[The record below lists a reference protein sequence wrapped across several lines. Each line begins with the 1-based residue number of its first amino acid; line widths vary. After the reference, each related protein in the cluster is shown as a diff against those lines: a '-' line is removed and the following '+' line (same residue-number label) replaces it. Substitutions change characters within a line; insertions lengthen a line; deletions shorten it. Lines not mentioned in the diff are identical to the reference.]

1 MSVLEIVTKDA
12 AVATVGLAAVEAL
25 EQDLR
30 GTILLPTAE
39 GYDQARRI
47 WNGMIDRRPAVI
59 VRCAGAADVVSAV
72 NFGRDHDLLIAVRGG
87 GHNVAGNA
95 VCDGGLMID
104 LSGMRD
110 VHAEPGLRRARAG
123 GGATWG
129 DFDAETQQFGL
140 ATTGGVISD
149 TGVAG
154 LTLGGGIGWLTPSYG
169 LACDNLVSVDIV
181 TAQGRRVKA
190 SEDDN
195 ADLFWGLKG
204 GGGNFGIATS
214 FEFQLHPV
222 GPLLFA
228 GMALYPLE
236 SAQEVLVH
244 FCEFMVQSPDELGG
258 MAAFTTTPDGQPV
271 LALVGVYNGDTSDGE
286 AAFRPLRNYRQPL
299 HDTFAPTPYR
309 KIQTLFDAGA
319 PPGRRYYWKSSFLES
334 LPEDAIAAV
343 IEQARTRPSAD
354 SKIFLEFLGGTFSRV
369 PKEAAVFDHRDSP
382 FNLLIIGGWQDKD
395 QDEINRAW
403 ARDTWQA
410 MQPFASEGVYVNYLG
425 TEDDE
430 GSNRIPAAYGPGK
443 YEKLLAL
450 KKKYDPAN
458 HFRMNQN
465 IRPDGVT

>member
-1 MSVLEIVTKDA
+1 MSAVEIVTKNG
-12 AVATVGLAAVEAL
+12 TLAKVNLASIAAL

-30 GTILLPTAE
+30 GTIFLPSAE
-39 GYDQARRI
+39 GYDQTRRI
-47 WNGMIDRRPAVI
+47 WNGMIDRRPAII

-72 NFGRDHDLLIAVRGG
+72 NFGRDHDMLIAVRGG

-104 LSGMRD
+104 LSLMRD
-110 VHAEPGLRRARAG
+110 VHAEPDDRRARAG

-129 DFDAETQQFGL
+129 DFDAETQLFGL
-140 ATTGGVISD
+140 ATTGGLISD

-169 LACDNLVSVDIV
+169 LACDNLISVDIV
-181 TAQGRRVKA
+181 TAEGQRVKA
-190 SEDDN
+190 CATDN

-214 FEFQLHPV
+214 FEFQLYPV

-228 GMALYPLE
+228 GIVFYPLE

-244 FCEFMVQSPDELGG
+244 FCDFMAQSPDELGG
-258 MAAFTTTPDGQPV
+258 LAGFTTTPDGQPV
-271 LALVGVYNGDTSDGE
+271 LALVGVYNGDVLDGE
-286 AAFRPLRNYRQPL
+286 AALKPLREFRQPL
-299 HDTFAPTPYR
+299 LDTFAPTSYR

-319 PPGRRYYWKSSFLES
+319 PPGLRYYWKSSFLKS

-343 IEQARTRPSAD
+343 IEQAQKRPSLK
-354 SKIFLEFLGGTFSRV
+354 SKIFLEFLGGSFSRV
-369 PKEAAVFDHRDSP
+369 PKEATVFDHRDSP
-382 FNLLIIGGWQDKD
+382 FNLLIIGAWQDTD

-403 ARDTWQA
+403 TRDTWQA

-425 TEDDE
+425 TERDE
-430 GSNRIPAAYGPGK
+430 GSNRIQEAYGPGK
-443 YEKLLAL
+443 FKKLLDL

-458 HFRMNQN
+458 LFRMNQN
-465 IRPDGVT
+465 IQPDAIT